1 MNTPDFA
8 AAYARMLEVTGCR
21 TQDDLAKYFG
31 IRQCS
36 ISDAKRRG
44 AVPPDWRLALLEK
57 KSINPAWIL
66 TGQGEKYLVASS
78 GAPAVL
84 PRGSLLAEMNGP
96 IPPQWLTDVIARTA
110 CSLCPKCLLEHRPR
124 CGALAARQAL
134 EVWKA
139 LRGKAGM
146 DVPAHGTFPEN
157 EDAAVIFPEVED

>member
-1 MNTPDFA
+1 MLTRAEAKTKECPLRA
-8 AAYARMLEVTGCR
+8 AGYWANPNDNISPGEGALNCRAEGCP
-21 TQDDLAKYFG
+21 K
-31 IRQCS
+31 
-36 ISDAKRRG
+36 
-44 AVPPDWRLALLEK
+44 WRDID
-57 KSINPAWIL
+57 INGECGNL

-84 PRGSLLAEMNGP
+84 PGRSLLAEMNGP

-124 CGALAARQAL
+124 CGALSVRQAL